1 VRPPKQLPVDQWSVS
16 FAFSDDGQLLAA
28 GDAWGKVRLWDLAT
42 GKDRL
47 TLDAC
52 TDTDSC
58 LLAWRSLAITH
69 DNRLLAT
76 GGGLPGNHDL
86 PEYEIVVW
94 DLASGKPLATF
105 KSAADVRS
113 VAFSPDGSLLAAG
126 DWAGAVNIWD
136 VATQQRLGPP
146 LKWGAQGVESL
157 AWSPD
162 GRTLAAGGY
171 QSGITLW
178 NVSVDDW
185 LSRVCAAAGRPL
197 SQTEWQQAVGDS
209 APYDPVCPGL
219 SG

>member
-1 VRPPKQLPVDQWSVS
+1 
-16 FAFSDDGQLLAA
+16 
-28 GDAWGKVRLWDLAT
+28 
-42 GKDRL
+42 
-47 TLDAC
+47 
-52 TDTDSC
+52 
-58 LLAWRSLAITH
+58 
-69 DNRLLAT
+69 
-76 GGGLPGNHDL
+76 
-86 PEYEIVVW
+86 
-94 DLASGKPLATF
+94 
-105 KSAADVRS
+105 VRS